1 MRGLEPCDGG
11 LNFVGFSRTRG
22 FDAAL
27 GLLVEAWRMVRGAL
41 ARRVRQMAPP
51 WGRRKRGIVVDMA
64 VAEERIGSAVPEEG
78 IVRLFLIQRSRDNS
92 QP

>member
-1 MRGLEPCDGG
+1 LEPCDGG

-64 VAEERIGSAVPEEG
+64 VAEEGIGSAVPEEG
-78 IVRLFLIQRSRDNS
+78 IVRLFLI
-92 QP
+92 